1 MAKLGDLVAVIGANT
16 KPFNKAM
23 NDMQRKTKYAT
34 KGMEKLGKSMSL
46 AVSAPIALMTKSAI
60 ENFDKQAKAVAQVEQ
75 GLKSTGGAVGFT
87 SEQLQKMAS
96 DLQKTSLFGDEEI
109 MQGAT
114 AQLLTFT
121 NIAGDQFARTQKAAM
136 DLATRLDGDLKSSS
150 IQLGKALNDPVA
162 NLSALSRS
170 GIQFSEDQKAVIKSL
185 AETGRLADA
194 QTIILDELEKQY
206 GGSAEAAAKAGT
218 GPLKQFQM
226 AMGDLTEAFGQII
239 VEAITPFVKHLQNIV
254 ERFQGLDIGTKKV
267 ITAFT
272 MFAAAI
278 GPVLLITAKLI
289 QAYGTMQVAITKGA
303 IPAVQKLGRILMA
316 NP

>member
-34 KGMEKLGKSMSL
+34 QGMEKFGKSMSL

-162 NLSALSRS
+162 FVSC
-170 GIQFSEDQKAVIKSL
+170 EIKL
-185 AETGRLADA
+185 
-194 QTIILDELEKQY
+194 
-206 GGSAEAAAKAGT
+206 
-218 GPLKQFQM
+218 
-226 AMGDLTEAFGQII
+226 
-239 VEAITPFVKHLQNIV
+239 PFVDGGV
-254 ERFQGLDIGTKKV
+254 GSVFGS
-267 ITAFT
+267 
-272 MFAAAI
+272 
-278 GPVLLITAKLI
+278 
-289 QAYGTMQVAITKGA
+289 VAIHIRLRGEGA
-303 IPAVQKLGRILMA
+303 FEFVPPFGIEFFEGKIHLFQRSDLFFREFVSGGAEKVDVAAFRIEISR
-316 NP
+316 